1 MFSVADSIIPEYD
14 FQLQFL
20 QSLKRKGLN
29 MNRVQRFKF
38 YTVGI
43 VGIVFFNSNA
53 EAVISNK
60 YYYDIKL

>member
-1 MFSVADSIIPEYD
+1 
-14 FQLQFL
+14 
-20 QSLKRKGLN
+20 
-29 MNRVQRFKF
+29 MNRVQRFEF
-38 YTVGI
+38 YTIGI